1 MGMAMSDIPNLRHA
15 VSLKSYNTYRVGGE
29 AKFFYE
35 AHDRRAL
42 ERAVLAARES
52 GVPFYILGGGTNV
65 LAPDKDFDGLVIKM
79 MVGRVSMAR
88 EVMAAEAGV
97 SMGTLVNKAKALGF
111 SGLEWAAG
119 LPGTLGGAVYGNAG
133 SCGSET
139 ANAVEAVEAFDPISG
154 KLKRYAKHECGFG
167 YRDSIFKSNKEI
179 ILGAILRLKKSDPET
194 VMKKMVENMKFRR
207 EHQPLSEMSAGC
219 VFKNIEIAEF
229 PAAAYLVEHNPEF
242 AQFKSAKFLPAGL
255 LIDKAGLKKLKIG
268 GVSVSER
275 HANFLTTDQSASQE
289 DISWIIK
296 IIREK
301 VFGIYKITLEE
312 EIQYI
317 TK

>member
-52 GVPFYILGGGTNV
+52 DVPFYILGGGTNV
-65 LAPDKDFDGLVIKM
+65 LALDKGFDGLVIKM
-79 MVGRVSMAR
+79 MAEKISMAGG
-88 EVMAAEAGV
+88 VMYAEAGAA
-97 SMGTLVNKAKALGF
+97 MGVLVNKAKALGL

-119 LPGTLGGAVYGNAG
+119 LPGTLGGAIYGNAG

-139 ANAVEAVEAFDPISG
+139 ASVVETVETFDPISG
-154 KLKRYAKHECGFG
+154 ELKRYVKHECWFG
-167 YRDSIFKSNKEI
+167 YRDSIFKLNKEI
-179 ILGAILRLKKSDPET
+179 VLGAVLRLKKSDSET
-194 VMKKMVENMKFRR
+194 VMKEMVENMKFRR
-207 EHQPLSEMSAGC
+207 ECQPLSEMSAGC
-219 VFKNIEIAEF
+219 VFKNIEIAEC
-229 PAAAYLVEHNPEF
+229 PAAAYLIEHNPEF
-242 AQFKSAKFLPAGL
+242 ARFKSAKFLPTGL
-255 LIDKAGLKKLKIG
+255 LIDKAGLKGLKVG
-268 GVSVSER
+268 GATVSER
-275 HANFLTTDQSASQE
+275 HANFLTTDQSATQE

-296 IIREK
+296 IIKEK
-301 VFGIYKITLEE
+301 VCGIYKITLEE
-312 EIQYI
+312 EIQFI

>member
-1 MGMAMSDIPNLRHA
+1 MGINDIPNLLHA

-42 ERAVLAARES
+42 ERAVSAARES
-52 GVPFYILGGGTNV
+52 SVPFYILGGGTNV
-65 LAPDKDFDGLVIKM
+65 LASDKGFDGLVIKM
-79 MVGRVSMAR
+79 MAGKVSMAS
-88 EVMAAEAGV
+88 EVMHAASGV
-97 SMGTLVNKAKALGF
+97 SMGTLVNKAKALGL

-119 LPGTLGGAVYGNAG
+119 LPGTLGGAIYGNAG

-139 ANAVEAVEAFDPISG
+139 ANIVETVEAFDPISG
-154 KLKRYAKHECGFG
+154 KLKRYAKYECEFG
-167 YRDSIFKSNKEI
+167 YRNSIFKSNKEI
-179 ILGAILRLKKSDPET
+179 ILGAILRLKKSDLEA
-194 VMKKMVENMKFRR
+194 VMKKMIENMKFRQ

-242 AQFKSAKFLPAGL
+242 ARFKSARFLPAGF
-255 LIDKAGLKKLKIG
+255 LIDNAGLKKLKIG
-268 GVSVSER
+268 GASVSER
-275 HANFLTTDQSASQE
+275 HANFLVVNKNATQE

-296 IIREK
+296 MIKEK
-301 VFGIYKITLEE
+301 VFAVYKITLEE
-312 EIQYI
+312 EIQFI

>member
-1 MGMAMSDIPNLRHA
+1 MAINDIPNLRHA

-35 AHDRRAL
+35 AHDWRAL
-42 ERAVLAARES
+42 ERAVSAARES
-52 GVPFYILGGGTNV
+52 SVPFYILGGGTNV
-65 LAPDKDFDGLVIKM
+65 LASDKGFDGLVIKM
-79 MVGRVSMAR
+79 MAGKVSMAG
-88 EVMAAEAGV
+88 EVMHAASGV
-97 SMGTLVNKAKALGF
+97 SMGALVNKAKALGL

-119 LPGTLGGAVYGNAG
+119 LPGTLGGAIYGNAG

-139 ANAVEAVEAFDPISG
+139 ANIVETVEAFDPISG
-154 KLKRYAKHECGFG
+154 KLKRYAKHECEFG
-167 YRDSIFKSNKEI
+167 YRNSIFKSNKEI
-179 ILGAILRLKKSDPET
+179 MLGPILRLKKSDPEA
-194 VMKKMVENMKFRR
+194 VMKYFIENMKFRQ

-242 AQFKSAKFLPAGL
+242 ARFKSARFLPAGF
-255 LIDKAGLKKLKIG
+255 LIDNAGLKKLKIG
-268 GVSVSER
+268 GASVSER
-275 HANFLTTDQSASQE
+275 HANFLVVNKNATQE

-296 IIREK
+296 MIKEK
-301 VFGIYKITLEE
+301 VFAVYKITLEE
-312 EIQYI
+312 EIQFI

>member
-1 MGMAMSDIPNLRHA
+1 MGINDIPNLRHA

-35 AHDRRAL
+35 AHDWRAL
-42 ERAVLAARES
+42 ERAVLVARES

-65 LAPDKDFDGLVIKM
+65 LASDKGFDGLVIKM
-79 MVGRVSMAR
+79 MAGEVSVDEETMR
-88 EVMAAEAGV
+88 AEAGV
-97 SMGTLVNKAKALGF
+97 SMGALVNKAKALGF

-119 LPGTLGGAVYGNAG
+119 LPGTLGGAIYGNAG

-139 ANAVEAVEAFDPISG
+139 ANAAEMVETFDPISG

-179 ILGAILRLKKSDPET
+179 ILGAVLRLKKFDPEA
-194 VMKKMVENMKFRR
+194 VMKKMIENMKFRQ

-219 VFKNIEIAEF
+219 VFKNIEIAKS

-242 AQFKSAKFLPAGL
+242 ARFKSARFLPAGF
-255 LIDKAGLKKLKIG
+255 LIDKVGLKGLKIG
-268 GVSVSER
+268 GAEVSER
-275 HANFLTTDQSASQE
+275 HANFLVVNKGATQE

-296 IIREK
+296 MIKGKIL
-301 VFGIYKITLEE
+301 GIYKITLEE
-312 EIQYI
+312 EIQFI